1 MTIGQI
7 NKLDWESV
15 RERLGQA
22 AEALTFSERDSEQLD
37 AITMQERIRNLA
49 RVPQK
54 RIQDND
60 QLEVLT
66 FKLTGESYA
75 LEAKYVHEIMDVPE
89 LALVPETSDFL
100 VGVMNLRGEVL
111 AIFDLHRL
119 FGLPMRETRQ
129 TSHLIVLGETNPQFG
144 FIADAVEQVIRLEIS
159 ALTSGIVSLGITAG
173 NVVRGLSTNAVIVLD
188 GQTLLVDGRLM
199 VDQREEGAGA

>member
-15 RERLGQA
+15 RERLGRA
-22 AEALTFSERDSEQLD
+22 AEALTFSERDSEQHD
-37 AITMQERIRNLA
+37 AITMQARIRNLA
-49 RVPQK
+49 RVPQE

-66 FKLTGESYA
+66 FQLGGESYA
-75 LEAKYVHEIMDVPE
+75 LEAKYVHEIMAVPE
-89 LALVPETSDFL
+89 LALVPGTSDFL
-100 VGVMNLRGEVL
+100 VGVINLRGEVL

-119 FGLPMRETRQ
+119 FGLPIRETRQ

-144 FIADAVEQVIRLEIS
+144 FIADAVEQVMRLEIS
-159 ALTSGIVSLGITAG
+159 ALTSGIASSGIAAD
-173 NVVRGLSTNAVIVLD
+173 NIVQGLSTNALIMLD
-188 GQTLLVDGRLM
+188 GRALLMDGRLM
-199 VDQREEGAGA
+199 VDQREDGTGA